1 MANFNLND
9 YVPVSERI
17 TKFYADFPN
26 GRINTDLVS
35 YDAELGEVLFKAFIY
50 REKDD
55 AEPSATGYA
64 SESKGGGNYVNKT
77 SLIENCETSAVGR
90 ALAMLGYELKRGVA
104 SREEMEKVQRQ
115 TSQAPSK
122 PQAQPNNQPVKPI
135 TPKPEIVDNA
145 DSGTPISDLQIEK
158 LSGLC
163 DNPPNR
169 KTPVDKN
176 KLAKFV
182 SNGKT
187 EMLEDLTAVEAVA
200 AIDKVIAS
208 KDK

>member
-64 SESKGGGNYVNKT
+64 SESKTGGNFVNKT
-77 SLIENCETSAVGR
+77 SLIENSETSAVGR
-90 ALAMLGYELKRGVA
+90 ALAMLGYEIKRGLA

-115 TSQAPSK
+115 TAQMPQTVPTKQTVK
-122 PQAQPNNQPVKPI
+122 PPI

-169 KTPVDKN
+169 QTPVDKN
-176 KLAKFV
+176 KLAKLI
-182 SNGKT
+182 SNGRT